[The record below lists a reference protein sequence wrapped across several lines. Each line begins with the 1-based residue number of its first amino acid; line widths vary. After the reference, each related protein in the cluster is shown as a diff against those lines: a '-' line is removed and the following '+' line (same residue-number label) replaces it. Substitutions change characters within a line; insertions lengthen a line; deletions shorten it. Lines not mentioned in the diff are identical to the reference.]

1 MGPGGQGLEIDMD
14 WTEQTG
20 SSPRAHAQQ
29 GVVGAVSL
37 MWPRV
42 WTHRCSVQQGFWSA
56 ALVISTRQGSGQ
68 QLLRTTLSNLRV
80 RKRGNRTKEK
90 VGVQHGSMKAGWVRT
105 SEFRKNW
112 VSCLGH
118 LVAE

>member
-1 MGPGGQGLEIDMD
+1 
-14 WTEQTG
+14 
-20 SSPRAHAQQ
+20 
-29 GVVGAVSL
+29 

-42 WTHRCSVQQGFWSA
+42 WIHRCSVQQGFWSA
-56 ALVISTRQGSGQ
+56 ALVRSTRAGFWATE
-68 QLLRTTLSNLRV
+68 LLGTTRSNLRV

-90 VGVQHGSMKAGWVRT
+90 VEVQHGSMKAGWART